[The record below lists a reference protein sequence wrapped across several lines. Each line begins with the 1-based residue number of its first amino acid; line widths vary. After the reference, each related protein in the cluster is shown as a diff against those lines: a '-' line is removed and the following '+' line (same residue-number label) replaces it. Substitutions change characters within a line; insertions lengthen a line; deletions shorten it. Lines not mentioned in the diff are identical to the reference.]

1 MAKSD
6 EDNNDSEIIRK
17 FLADFARAETAEADN
32 RREMINDLEFA
43 ALKQW
48 DEKMLKEREGRPC
61 LTLDHVGQAVRKI
74 LGGMRRNMPQIKY
87 EPLDSGADTET
98 AEVMTDLSRQIQQSS
113 NARDVYMSAA
123 APQVKCGYGVFRV
136 VTVENQDDIF
146 KQDISLMPEPNPF
159 NWYFDPDAVMKQKE
173 DGSFA
178 IKVVTMSLD
187 KYKEKYGDEAPTSL
201 PTIGEGQSQERWYD
215 GESIT
220 VGEYYKKVKVD
231 RTLVQLSTGEVLDF
245 DSLTEDEIEQ
255 YRQAGIQPVQ
265 TRKVK
270 SDVIKYYKLTAFKV
284 IERQDWP
291 SRYFPAVPVYGEV
304 DNVEGKTVVRGVVR
318 AAKDPQKMYN
328 YWNSAAAETIA
339 LQPKAPWLVTQKQI
353 KRYRKYWNRA
363 NIDNLPFLPYDVDEQ
378 APPPSRIAPPALQGG
393 LLQQAAV
400 SSADIQ
406 QATGVFEASVGA
418 LPEQRSGI
426 AVEALQ
432 AEADLGTS
440 LYAENMESAIQHAG
454 KNILDLIPVYYDTQ
468 RTIKIRGED
477 DSSRFVDINKPI
489 LTPDGLR
496 IENDLTRGKYDV
508 ISSTGPSFKTRRKE
522 AASSMVE
529 LGRIFPQIMQ
539 VAGDLVA
546 KNLDWPGAD
555 EISDRLKKLIPPG
568 IIESE
573 EEVSPEQQQAQQQQA
588 QLQQMQIQMEM
599 AEKQADIENT
609 NADTTKKM
617 SESQQNEIENA
628 VQIAE
633 LAAQQQNQQLMAQ
646 ALQNVI
652 GLIRNNPDQNL
663 QLDVEL

>member
-1 MAKSD
+1 MPEK
-6 EDNNDSEIIRK
+6 NDDREIIK
-17 FLADFARAETAEADN
+17 MFFDDFDRAEMAETDN
-32 RREMINDLEFA
+32 RREMVEDLEFA

-48 DEKMLKEREGRPC
+48 DEKVLKEREGRPC
-61 LTLDHVGQAVRKI
+61 LTLDHTGQSVRKI
-74 LGGMRRNMPQIKY
+74 LGGMRRNMPQVRY
-87 EPLDSGADTET
+87 EPLDSGADTQT
-98 AEVMTDLSRQIQQSS
+98 AEVMTDLVRQIQQTS
-113 NARDVYMSAA
+113 NAKDVYMTAA

-159 NWYFDPDAVMKQKE
+159 NWYFDPDAVMKQRQ
-173 DGSFA
+173 DGSFC
-178 IKVVTMSLD
+178 IKVVSMSIQ
-187 KYKEKYGDEAPTSL
+187 KYKERYGDDIPTSL
-201 PTIGEGQSQERWYD
+201 PALGEGQMCERWYD
-215 GESIT
+215 GESIV

-231 RTLVQLSTGEVLDF
+231 KTLVQLSTGEVLDF
-245 DSLTEDEIEQ
+245 DELSEEEVQ
-255 YRQAGIQPVQ
+255 RYRDAGIQPVQ
-265 TRKVK
+265 TRKTKVDK
-270 SDVIKYYKLTAFKV
+270 IKYYKLTAFKV
-284 IERQDWP
+284 IEEQDWP
-291 SRYFPAVPVYGEV
+291 SKFFPGIPVYGEM
-304 DNVEGKTVVRGVVR
+304 DNVEGKTIYRGVIR

-353 KRYRKYWNRA
+353 KRYKKFWNRA
-363 NIDNLPFLPYDVDEQ
+363 NVDNLPYLPYDVDEQ
-378 APPPSRIAPPALQGG
+378 APPPTRTAPPTIQAG

-440 LYAENMESAIQHAG
+440 LYSENLESAIQHAG
-454 KNILDLIPVYYDTQ
+454 RVILDLIPIYYDTQ
-468 RTIKIRGED
+468 RVIKIRGED
-477 DSSRFVDINKPI
+477 DSTNFVEINSPI
-489 LTPDGLR
+489 LTPDGVK

-508 ISSTGPSFKTRRKE
+508 LSNVGPSFKTRRKE
-522 AASSMVE
+522 AASSLVE

-555 EISDRLKKLIPPG
+555 EISERLKKLIPPG
-568 IIESE
+568 IVENQE
-573 EEVSPEQQQAQQQQA
+573 DVTPEQLQAQQQQA
-588 QLQQMQIQMEM
+588 QLQQMQLQLEM
-599 AEKQADIENT
+599 ADKQSEIENT
-609 NADTTKKM
+609 NADTAKKI
-617 SESQQNEIENA
+617 SEAQQNEIENA

-633 LAAQQQNQQLMAQ
+633 LAAKQQNQQLMAQ